1 MAVRAGWY
9 GNYGAGRGLRD
20 EPSEEESG
28 GEWDGPRDIGPSD
41 DMYDD
46 DEDSEEGC
54 QHGGR

>member
-9 GNYGAGRGLRD
+9 GNYSAGRGLRD

-41 DMYDD
+41 EYGD
-46 DEDSEEGC
+46 DEDSEEGR

>member
-1 MAVRAGWY
+1 MAVLAGWY
-9 GNYGAGRGLRD
+9 GNYSTGRGLRD

-41 DMYDD
+41 EYGDD
-46 DEDSEEGC
+46 QDSEEGR